1 MKTVYEKHA
10 EAVVHVRGV
19 AHVKPLDGVWA
30 LPFPYVASLQ
40 LMELPTSLLRD

>member
-1 MKTVYEKHA
+1 MKTVYEKHV

-40 LMELPTSLLRD
+40 LKEPPRALLKH